1 MGKRQAISKKTREIV
16 YNKYDGH
23 CAYCG
28 CELDIKDM
36 QVDHFAPV
44 YLFGDNININNL
56 MPSCRPCNFY
66 INTLTIKKFREQLG
80 EIKSRLERDSFIYRM
95 AKKYGLIE
103 EKDKEIQFYYE
114 KMDDNNKIQ

>member
-1 MGKRQAISKKTREIV
+1 MSKRQAISKKTREIV

-28 CELDIKDM
+28 CKLGIKDM

-56 MPSCRPCNFY
+56 MPSCRSCNFY
-66 INTLTIKKFREQLG
+66 KNTLTINKFRKQLG

-103 EKDKEIQFYYE
+103 EKDKYIQFYYE
-114 KMDDNNKIQ
+114 KVGEVLDD